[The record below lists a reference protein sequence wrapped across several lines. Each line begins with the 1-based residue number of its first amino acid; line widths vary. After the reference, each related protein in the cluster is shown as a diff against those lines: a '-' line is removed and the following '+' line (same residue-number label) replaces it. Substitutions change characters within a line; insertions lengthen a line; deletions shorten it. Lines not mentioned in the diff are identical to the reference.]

1 MANIKLNTMAFT
13 PNKLEQCLN
22 TIDFY
27 GPDIVR
33 HIRKA
38 LGLTQADTADLLGCS
53 TGTVSRAECGYNSKW
68 LELETEFVYQ
78 VIAVLDDEDKALVL
92 SAAGLLYSVIPAAKD
107 VGLAAVR
114 ENFSAPNGR

>member
-22 TIDFY
+22 TVDFY

-92 SAAGLLYSVIPAAKD
+92 SAAGLLYSVIPAAKE
-107 VGLAAVR
+107 VGITAVR
-114 ENFSAPNGR
+114 ENFPSPNGR